1 MRKDWIIIRQIL
13 LRLEDSATPNTVLR
27 PDHFENF
34 PPQEVAYNM
43 RLLAEA
49 GLIEANIQELR
60 NGSGEIGAAI
70 ARRLTNSGHDLLDT
84 IRNDTVWK
92 KIKDTFRDKGLDM
105 TFDLVLS
112 VGKEIAKQILLG

>member
-1 MRKDWIIIRQIL
+1 MRKDWTIIRQIL

-27 PDHFENF
+27 PDHYESL
-34 PPQEVAYNM
+34 PAQEVAYNM

-49 GLIEANIQELR
+49 GFIEANIQELR

-84 IRNDTVWK
+84 IRNETVWK

-105 TFDLVLS
+105 TFDLVLC
-112 VGKEIAKQILLG
+112 VGKKIAEQLLLS

>member
-1 MRKDWIIIRQIL
+1 MKKDWTIIRQIL
-13 LRLEDSATPNTVLR
+13 LRLEEAPTPNTVLR
-27 PDHFENF
+27 PDHFEHF
-34 PPQEVAYNM
+34 TQQEVAYNM

-49 GLIEANIQELR
+49 GFIEANFQELR

-70 ARRLTNSGHDLLDT
+70 ARRLNYSGHDLLDT

-112 VGKEIAKQILLG
+112 VGKKIAEQILLG